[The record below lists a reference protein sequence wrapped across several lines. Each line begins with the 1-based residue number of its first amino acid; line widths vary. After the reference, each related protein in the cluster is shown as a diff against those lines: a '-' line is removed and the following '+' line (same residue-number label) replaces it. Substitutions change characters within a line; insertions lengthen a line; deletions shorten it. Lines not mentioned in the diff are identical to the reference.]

1 MSLELIS
8 TAEHY
13 GEAIDCR
20 CLSFAFEF
28 YQMSDKLIVDLS
40 TEMVLWLNSF
50 LKDGFISKRFDMH
63 NKSITVEKALS
74 QLKMMVQL
82 QKGWSYGQ
90 EAYAASSIV
99 YNQ

>member
-50 LKDGFISKRFDMH
+50 LKDGFISKRFE
-63 NKSITVEKALS
+63 V
-74 QLKMMVQL
+74 
-82 QKGWSYGQ
+82 
-90 EAYAASSIV
+90 V
-99 YNQ
+99 YNLRNLLLSRIQNTSLNCSN

>member
-50 LKDGFISKRFDMH
+50 LKDGFYIWAIAPTAKVD
-63 NKSITVEKALS
+63 
-74 QLKMMVQL
+74 
-82 QKGWSYGQ
+82 GQ
-90 EAYAASSIV
+90 FL
-99 YNQ
+99 